1 MDNKEFLFSQRQLR
15 RLASLLA
22 MTFFFVASYGDGRDD
37 LAKTQIE
44 RKHSATLMVEY
55 EEPEFVKELQSLI
68 PSDDLFVDEA
78 NYYFGLETKYHITL
92 ASFLKNDVDL
102 EELKTYLMDISAYR
116 AQLTDISAFERPEND
131 VLKCGVSSEAIHK
144 TNRIIMANFPNDYP
158 YESYQCHLTIAFLK
172 PGKAAKY
179 LQSKIEPVT
188 ITPKNFLFSYYN
200 ENGERI
206 EIRF

>member
-1 MDNKEFLFSQRQLR
+1 MDNKGLLLSQGQALR
-15 RLASLLA
+15 IATLLA
-22 MTFFFVASYGDGRDD
+22 MAIFFVASYGLGRDG
-37 LAKTQIE
+37 LAKTHIE
-44 RKHSATLMVEY
+44 RKHTATLMVEY
-55 EEPEFVKELQSLI
+55 EKPEFITELQSLI
-68 PSDDLFVDEA
+68 PYDDLFIDEA

-116 AQLTDISAFERPEND
+116 AQLTDISIFERPEND
-131 VLKCGVSSEAIHK
+131 VLKCGVSSEAIHE

-158 YESYQCHLTIAFLK
+158 YESYRCHLTIAFLK
-172 PGKAAKY
+172 PGKAARY

>member
-1 MDNKEFLFSQRQLR
+1 MGFLLHQKLYI
-15 RLASLLA
+15 LLTALLA
-22 MTFFFVASYGDGRDD
+22 TTFFFGALHGHDNLTG
-37 LAKTQIE
+37 THIE
-44 RKHSATLMVEY
+44 RKHTATLMVEY
-55 EEPEFVKELQSLI
+55 EEPKFVTELQSQI
-68 PSDDLFVDEA
+68 PIEDLFVDEA

-116 AQLTDISAFERPEND
+116 AELTDISTFERPEND
-131 VLKCGVSSEAIHK
+131 VLKCSVSSAAIAE

-158 YESYQCHLTIAFLK
+158 YGEYRCHLTIAFLK
-172 PGKAAKY
+172 PGKAAKFI
-179 LQSKIEPVT
+179 QPKINPVA

-200 ENGERI
+200 EDGKRV

>member
-1 MDNKEFLFSQRQLR
+1 MNRKGLLPSLQP
-15 RLASLLA
+15 SLLLA
-22 MTFFFVASYGDGRDD
+22 ALLATTFILVASRVDGREGLTDIH
-37 LAKTQIE
+37 IE
-44 RKHSATLMVEY
+44 RKHTATLMVEY
-55 EEPEFVKELQSLI
+55 EEPEFVTELQSLI
-68 PSDDLFVDEA
+68 PHDDLFIDEA

-102 EELKTYLMDISAYR
+102 EELKTYLMDLSAYR
-116 AQLTDISAFERPEND
+116 AQLTDVSIFERPEND
-131 VLKCGVSSEAIHK
+131 VLKCGVWSEAINE

-172 PGKAAKY
+172 PGRAARY
-179 LQSKIEPVT
+179 VRHDIEPVF

-200 ENGERI
+200 EDGERI